1 MLYAV
6 DRIVLQSQGPVNQL
20 FSVNNLLISVWA
32 SAPTVEAY
40 EIIAQTARDL
50 GRQHPYGVAFA
61 NVVSTTTA
69 AGKMSPE
76 VRERI
81 NVLAHDE
88 TTGLRGTAVIILD
101 ASPFARAIRA
111 IVSTVLLMTRSKLPT
126 KLCSSVDQAALWLAG
141 ILPHDANAPPW
152 NCGTIESTLKTVL
165 LRAQKST
172 PREASA
178 NAYAP

>member
-1 MLYAV
+1 MLYGV
-6 DRIVLQSQGPVNQL
+6 DRVVLHSQGPVNQL
-20 FSVNNLLISVWA
+20 FSVNNLLISIWT

-40 EIIAQTARDL
+40 DIIAQAARDL

-61 NVVSTTTA
+61 NVVATTTTA
-69 AGKMSPE
+69 GKMTPE

-81 NVLAHDE
+81 NVLSHDE

-126 KLCSSVDQAALWLAG
+126 KLCSDIDQAALWLAG

-152 NCGTIESTLKTVL
+152 NCSTIESTLKAVL
-165 LRAQKST
+165 LRAEGKAA
-172 PREASA
+172 RD
-178 NAYAP
+178 